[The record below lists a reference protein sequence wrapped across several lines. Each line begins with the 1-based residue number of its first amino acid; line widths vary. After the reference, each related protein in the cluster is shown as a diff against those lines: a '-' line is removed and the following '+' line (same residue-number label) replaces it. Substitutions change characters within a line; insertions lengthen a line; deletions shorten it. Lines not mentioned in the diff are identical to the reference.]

1 MSDELEREAALLRAT
16 SDGLILSINEI
27 GVRERMKRGVLP
39 ADPSFPELA
48 RDVRV
53 AAEVILELAR
63 KEEEAAVRT
72 AAAPMVAK
80 LPAIETVTPGTNL
93 ASILE
98 AWRAVEQRLVSSAPG
113 SQEARELM
121 VEFDRLRRQYAE
133 AVEAKGRPS
142 REQG

>member
-27 GVRERMKRGVLP
+27 GVREHMKRGVLP
-39 ADPSFPELA
+39 ADPSFPQLA

-98 AWRAVEQRLVSSAPG
+98 AWRAVEQRLVASAPG

-142 REQG
+142 QEQG